1 MSTQQ
6 RTLLR
11 QLFSLANNIKHQL
24 ATAVSNN
31 LDKRFIFT
39 LRQSTSYH
47 QQYLVSFFV
56 YLLFAELMRVKSV
69 PGEYFVRPLRVKPRD
84 KDDTSTQINC
94 LYLIDFVSR
103 CYKTS
108 FIWRRDPWFGFA
120 NLTEHI
126 SVWHVRSF
134 ARSALTKAFV
144 HFYVTFYAKNM
155 PSYSYNVIDST
166 EIIPLISCN

>member
-1 MSTQQ
+1 MKYCNNIRNLTTSLDKKRHAVFAVKQQVAMSTQQ

-108 FIWRRDPWFGFA
+108 FI
-120 NLTEHI
+120 
-126 SVWHVRSF
+126 
-134 ARSALTKAFV
+134 
-144 HFYVTFYAKNM
+144 
-155 PSYSYNVIDST
+155 
-166 EIIPLISCN
+166 